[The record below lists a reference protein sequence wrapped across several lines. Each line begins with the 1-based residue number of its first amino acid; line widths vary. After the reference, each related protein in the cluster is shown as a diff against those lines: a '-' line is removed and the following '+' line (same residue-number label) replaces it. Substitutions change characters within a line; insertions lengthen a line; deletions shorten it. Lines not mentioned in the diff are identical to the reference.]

1 MDFASLIAAV
11 GSVGFPIVMCM
22 VLFVYNQK
30 ADQTHDEEIKAL
42 TAAIAEN
49 TRELTRLLDRLV
61 VDSKNLLG
69 NS

>member
-30 ADQTHDEEIKAL
+30 TDQMHDDEIKAL
-42 TAAIAEN
+42 TQAIAEN
-49 TRELTRLLDRLV
+49 TKELTRLIDKM
-61 VDSKNLLG
+61 VDKG
-69 NS
+69 V